1 MYAVYN
7 DIFIHHLFEARF
19 IILSGRDNHPFLIEQ
34 FGKKKAF
41 LTGDFSC
48 TKWQIPKVVWMI
60 TACVSTWL
68 YYFIVNNF
76 FSVSSSQIRDRQ
88 MYGADIK
95 NSRPEKFGPQYRR
108 NCICLVE
115 GQVPC
120 PAFEKLPKEMRGKY
134 TPLSTR
140 NKWRVAEEELLQL
153 GQEETEEW
161 ESDGE
166 REWKRE
172 EEKEWEREEDWVIHT
187 DNNHWFTDCRKVV
200 FSVLWSVLITTQ

>member
-1 MYAVYN
+1 MGLMRGRAPIRRTIGYLKSSQLFLKPNLKIMMSNIIPNHPASYGLQEFIFWHLPQLQYKNQRVQFLTFRCISPTPYIQLIN
-7 DIFIHHLFEARF
+7 VHGESLAMDCYGQSKEDIFKEFSTSF
-19 IILSGRDNHPFLIEQ
+19 CYPKQDIER
-34 FGKKKAF
+34 
-41 LTGDFSC
+41 
-48 TKWQIPKVVWMI
+48 I
-60 TACVSTWL
+60 
-68 YYFIVNNF
+68 
-76 FSVSSSQIRDRQ
+76 SQIRDRQ

-153 GQEETEEW
+153 GQEETEE
-161 ESDGE
+161 
-166 REWKRE
+166 
-172 EEKEWEREEDWVIHT
+172 
-187 DNNHWFTDCRKVV
+187 
-200 FSVLWSVLITTQ
+200 

>member
-1 MYAVYN
+1 M
-7 DIFIHHLFEARF
+7 
-19 IILSGRDNHPFLIEQ
+19 S
-34 FGKKKAF
+34 
-41 LTGDFSC
+41 
-48 TKWQIPKVVWMI
+48 
-60 TACVSTWL
+60 TACVSSWL
-68 YYFIVNNF
+68 YYFIVNNN

-153 GQEETEEW
+153 GQEETKEW
-161 ESDGE
+161 ERDGE

-172 EEKEWEREEDWVIHT
+172 EEKEWEKEEDWVIHM
-187 DNNHWFTDCRKVV
+187 DNNHWFTDCRKIVSSV
-200 FSVLWSVLITTQ
+200 FVICSDNDTIAVKMTTITHGQITNK